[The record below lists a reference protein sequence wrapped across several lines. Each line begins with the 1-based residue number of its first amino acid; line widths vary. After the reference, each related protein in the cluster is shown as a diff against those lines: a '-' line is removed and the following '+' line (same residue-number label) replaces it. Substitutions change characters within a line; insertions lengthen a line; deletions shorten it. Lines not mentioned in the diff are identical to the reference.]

1 LKALVTETARISAQ
15 FYDLD
20 PMNIVWHGNYA
31 KFFEI
36 GRCALLAKIGYD
48 YRAMEASGFAWP
60 VIDMHV
66 RYYRSLLLGQ
76 EAEVVAGIKEWENQL
91 KISYLIRDLETG
103 KRITTGHTTHVALDM
118 TSKEMLWET
127 PPILRE
133 KLSPFLS

>member
-1 LKALVTETARISAQ
+1 MKALVTETARISAQ